1 MTVRVLTHSP
11 IPATKS
17 YSVDLRANLKRLGL
31 SSTGSVPMNAQSTHK
46 SLPIDTYLGQ
56 LIRQGYIDRIKVGE
70 TKAPGGKRARA
81 PAATQANADENQAF
95 EWHWGHRS
103 YSEIGEQA
111 VATFVAEFM
120 VERNRDDDAE
130 EDDQEDGT
138 AAQGRG
144 NGRAKAADGGGDKKL
159 KNVYGAIERAAGG
172 SLSDIK

>member
-1 MTVRVLTHSP
+1 M
-11 IPATKS
+11 K
-17 YSVDLRANLKRLGL
+17 
-31 SSTGSVPMNAQSTHK
+31 
-46 SLPIDTYLGQ
+46 
-56 LIRQGYIDRIKVGE
+56 QGYIDHVKLGE
-70 TKAPGGKRARA
+70 TKGASGKRGRA

-120 VERNRDDDAE
+120 VERNRDDDE

-138 AAQGRG
+138 ATQGRG
-144 NGRAKAADGGGDKKL
+144 KGRAKAADGGDKKL

-172 SLSDIK
+172 NLSDIK